1 MQSFGTNQQLNF
13 SNTDDTQRV
22 LALLETYAD
31 LLYFKGH
38 SVKPYSQSSIRKLLS
53 FNPDERRQFHARLQ
67 RFNTMMTGAIDTKVA
82 HSDDRYFI
90 ELSAKRLGLIFD
102 KGVYDILK
110 PGDVVEIYNVDLMQV
125 FRNFAFFDVCSYT
138 LLDLINN
145 EFFELYDRS
154 QLINHYIIEAT
165 STLANRPYDLSPISL
180 QHVPK
185 HLLQEKFSQ
194 DKLTSMVQFKWMYP
208 VYTWPQNL
216 FGYLVIQSG
225 EVLNEIPPDQNLS
238 FL

>member
-1 MQSFGTNQQLNF
+1 MQSFEMNSQPNI
-13 SNTDDTQRV
+13 SNVEDTQRV

-31 LLYFKGH
+31 LLNFKGH
-38 SVKPYSQSSIRKLLS
+38 SVKPYSQTSIKKLLS
-53 FNPDERRQFHARLQ
+53 FNPEERRQFHVRLQ
-67 RFNTMMTGAIDTKVA
+67 RFNTMMAGAVDSTKS

-90 ELSAKRLGLIFD
+90 ELSAKKLGLIFD
-102 KGVYDILK
+102 QGVYDILK

-138 LLDLINN
+138 LLDLMNN

-165 STLANRPYDLSPISL
+165 TKINERPYDLSPISL